1 MENGKEQEPLHLQI
15 TELATMLTDVV
26 NAVLAHNVSYV
37 ITRREMPVFMVV
49 PVPGE
54 RVCPDRIPIPG
65 RKKTEAA

>member
-26 NAVLAHNVSYV
+26 NAVLAHNVSYI

-49 PVPGE
+49 PVPE
-54 RVCPDRIPIPG
+54 ELARRVIPIPG
-65 RKKTEAA
+65 RKKPEAA